1 MGLIRLLPRSG
12 GARPAAEPAR
22 DTAPEPVPLDG
33 PPEPVVVSEPAS
45 EAQARERHADRVA
58 PPSSV
63 TTPSRPPRASRRS
76 VIALANQKGGV
87 AKTTTT
93 LNLGVAL
100 REMGHRVLL
109 IDLDPQGNLTM
120 SQGLNPDVIERSMF
134 DVLVHKVPISDV
146 IEHREA
152 DLAVA
157 SIDLAGAELALSAMI
172 GRERALEKALVEV
185 RASYDYVLI
194 DTPPSLGLLTINAF
208 VAATGVIVPVQ
219 CEYLSLRGLVQ
230 LENTLAMVRENLNPN
245 VGVEGIVATMFD
257 GRTLHSREA
266 IEILEENFG
275 DLVYRTQDP
284 QDRPLRGGARQGELR
299 PQVRPD
305 RRRSGGLPRA
315 GARDRCGEGGRGW
328 RASAQACVRARSRS
342 CSARRKR
349 RNEDRPSPT
358 RRRRPSSLH
367 RSCPTRPPRR
377 LRRQSQLPLD
387 SRADADLSGKDRA
400 RRHRRARLRLRGRP
414 HRADGTSGRGRARAG
429 DCSRAPSWRS
439 RVAEVVELV
448 PAPAEVERSPA
459 PEQRP
464 EPYAPPASRFV
475 TPMPESPPRLH
486 VAGDVA
492 SYLAVIRVVGVGGA
506 GINAV
511 NRMMDAG
518 IAQVDFV
525 AVNTDAQQLEL
536 SDAPVKIHIGESITQ
551 GLGSGA
557 DPETGRRAA
566 EEGFDHV
573 RAALRGSDMVFVTA
587 GEGGGTGTGA
597 APVVARIARELGA
610 LTVGIVTTPFKFE
623 GTRRKVAAESG
634 VETLRAACDTVIVI
648 PNDRLLEVLDRST
661 SMIDAFR
668 IADDVLRQGVQGICD
683 LITMPG
689 LINLDFADV
698 RTVMTDAGSAL
709 MGIGYSE
716 ARENRA
722 REAAERALRSPL
734 IDTEIVG
741 ARGILLS
748 IAGGDDLTLLEVN
761 EAAEVVRH
769 AATDDTNIIFGATVD
784 ERLNGQ
790 VWVTVV
796 ATGLGSPRRAS
807 YTPAAAA
814 MSPSAGGRTTSDSE
828 RELPSFL
835 R

>member
-1 MGLIRLLPRSG
+1 M
-12 GARPAAEPAR
+12 ARKRASMREGPLAELFRATEAAQRTQGEAAESPPPA
-22 DTAPEPVPLDG
+22 DGAPLEPTAAA
-33 PPEPVVVSEPAS
+33 PA
-45 EAQARERHADRVA
+45 
-58 PPSSV
+58 
-63 TTPSRPPRASRRS
+63 
-76 VIALANQKGGV
+76 
-87 AKTTTT
+87 
-93 LNLGVAL
+93 
-100 REMGHRVLL
+100 
-109 IDLDPQGNLTM
+109 
-120 SQGLNPDVIERSMF
+120 
-134 DVLVHKVPISDV
+134 
-146 IEHREA
+146 
-152 DLAVA
+152 
-157 SIDLAGAELALSAMI
+157 
-172 GRERALEKALVEV
+172 
-185 RASYDYVLI
+185 
-194 DTPPSLGLLTINAF
+194 
-208 VAATGVIVPVQ
+208 
-219 CEYLSLRGLVQ
+219 
-230 LENTLAMVRENLNPN
+230 
-245 VGVEGIVATMFD
+245 
-257 GRTLHSREA
+257 
-266 IEILEENFG
+266 
-275 DLVYRTQDP
+275 
-284 QDRPLRGGARQGELR
+284 
-299 PQVRPD
+299 
-305 RRRSGGLPRA
+305 
-315 GARDRCGEGGRGW
+315 
-328 RASAQACVRARSRS
+328 
-342 CSARRKR
+342 
-349 RNEDRPSPT
+349 
-358 RRRRPSSLH
+358 
-367 RSCPTRPPRR
+367 
-377 LRRQSQLPLD
+377 QLPLD
-387 SRADADLSGKDRA
+387 SEPTLISRPGAELDATVEHVYDFEV
-400 RRHRRARLRLRGRP
+400 
-414 HRADGTSGRGRARAG
+414 AG
-429 DCSRAPSWRS
+429 PEPAQPAVTAVPDPEPAEQVVEEPI
-439 RVAEVVELV
+439 AEVVELV
-448 PAPAEVERSPA
+448 PPPVPPEPVSPRA
-459 PEQRP
+459 PEVAAEAERL

-475 TPMPESPPRLH
+475 TPMPESAPRLH

-557 DPETGRRAA
+557 DPETGRRSA
-566 EEGFDHV
+566 EEGYDHV

-623 GTRRKVAAESG
+623 GTRRKLAAESG
-634 VETLRAACDTVIVI
+634 VEALRAACDTVIVI

-698 RTVMTDAGSAL
+698 RTVMSGAGSAL

-761 EAAEVVRH
+761 EAAEVVRQ

-796 ATGLGSPRRAS
+796 ATGLGAPRRTS
-807 YTPAAAA
+807 FTPVATA
-814 MSPSAGGRTTSDSE
+814 MSASGGGGRATSESE